1 MNISNILTVLR
12 ILFIPFF
19 LFFFFMEKTCG
30 MPVALLVFILASL
43 TDLYDGLLAR
53 KNNQVTEFGKLMD
66 PVADKLL
73 VISVLISFVQINIV
87 PAWMIIVII
96 AREFII
102 TSLRLVAL
110 SKGKIIAAA
119 KTGKHKTI
127 WQMVSIILVLIT
139 LSLKA
144 YIPDILSDSFVLN
157 FSYFLMLGAVV
168 TSVFSALDFFLKN
181 KESLF

>member
-1 MNISNILTVLR
+1 M
-12 ILFIPFF
+12 
-19 LFFFFMEKTCG
+19 
-30 MPVALLVFILASL
+30 
-43 TDLYDGLLAR
+43 
-53 KNNQVTEFGKLMD
+53 
-66 PVADKLL
+66 
-73 VISVLISFVQINIV
+73 QINIV

-139 LSLKA
+139 LSLES
-144 YIPDILSDSFVLN
+144 YIPDILSDL
-157 FSYFLMLGAVV
+157 L
-168 TSVFSALDFFLKN
+168 
-181 KESLF
+181 SLIFHIF